1 MVDRSFRGRAAF
13 FNVGVAA
20 QVWGRLRVP
29 NPDHELDKQSAATA
43 LVNDLTV
50 VTRHAADFAVALLLS
65 GVAGY
70 AALTHPTG

>member
-1 MVDRSFRGRAAF
+1 LTDRFEDEPLF

-29 NPDHELDKQSAATA
+29 NPDHELGKQIAATA

-65 GVAGY
+65 GVVGY

>member
-1 MVDRSFRGRAAF
+1 
-13 FNVGVAA
+13 VGVAA

-29 NPDHELDKQSAATA
+29 NPDHELGKQIAATA

-65 GVAGY
+65 GVVGY